1 MVCPIHQLC
10 QLTDKMTFSIRFCL
24 ACFALAQSWTRQG
37 RLMCAGKPSS
47 GQNAWFVWK
56 VRHLSLLHPCQG
68 TSNTHVLML
77 QMESLMHQDLI
88 IDSNNNCHI
97 SYHRFDSFD
106 LGLLHMV
113 GRLGLSI
120 EVLVLDTGVNQN
132 RKVKQKR
139 HCNGRMVFCGQKT
152 ATSTA
157 DDLYADCTIRFTL
170 FKPLRQSSLSNIFLT
185 IQIAGRSSD
194 W

>member
-1 MVCPIHQLC
+1 
-10 QLTDKMTFSIRFCL
+10 
-24 ACFALAQSWTRQG
+24 
-37 RLMCAGKPSS
+37 MCAGKPSS

-120 EVLVLDTGVNQN
+120 EVLVLDTDVNQN
-132 RKVKQKR
+132 REVKQKR
-139 HCNGRMVFCGQKT
+139 HCNGRMVYCGQKT
-152 ATSTA
+152 ATSAA
-157 DDLYADCTIRFTL
+157 DDLLCGLSQSASLCSSPYASH
-170 FKPLRQSSLSNIFLT
+170 P
-185 IQIAGRSSD
+185 
-194 W
+194 